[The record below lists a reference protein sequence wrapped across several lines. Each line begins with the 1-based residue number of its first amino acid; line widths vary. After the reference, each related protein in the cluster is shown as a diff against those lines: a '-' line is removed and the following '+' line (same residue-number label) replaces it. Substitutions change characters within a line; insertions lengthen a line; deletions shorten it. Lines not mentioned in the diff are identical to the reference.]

1 MATVRQI
8 EANRRNALK
17 STGPRTSEGKERSR
31 WNSLKHGLC
40 AGHIVLPYEHEA
52 DYHEIR
58 ASLIEC
64 HRPGNAQELMLVD
77 QIAQSYFRILR
88 ARAVETGML
97 DLQIE
102 DTKRRH
108 GISSAPRPDDHK
120 ALAVSFA
127 TESSDGMVKYLRYD
141 GSIERAYYRALAHLR
156 KVQNDRLRRERQ
168 AQAEDPS
175 PPVNDTIA
183 EVSPEPPQPRIGF
196 VSQKPQR
203 PALCVAQQS
212 PEPPRQP
219 QASDVGPA
227 NTYNEIP
234 STHSRSGPGR

>member
-8 EANRRNALK
+8 DANRRNALK
-17 STGPRTSEGKERSR
+17 STGPRTTEGKERSR

-40 AGHIVLPYEHEA
+40 AGHIVLPYEHES

-64 HRPGNAQELMLVD
+64 HRPANAQELMLVD
-77 QIAQSYFRILR
+77 QVAQSYFRILR

-108 GISSAPRPDDHK
+108 GISTAPRPDDHK

-127 TESSDGMVKYLRYD
+127 TESSDGMLKYLRYD
-141 GSIERAYYRALAHLR
+141 GSIERAYYRALDHLR
-156 KVQNDRLRRERQ
+156 KVQNDRLRASARRR
-168 AQAEDPS
+168 PKI
-175 PPVNDTIA
+175 PV
-183 EVSPEPPQPRIGF
+183 
-196 VSQKPQR
+196 R
-203 PALCVAQQS
+203 P
-212 PEPPRQP
+212 
-219 QASDVGPA
+219 
-227 NTYNEIP
+227 
-234 STHSRSGPGR
+234 